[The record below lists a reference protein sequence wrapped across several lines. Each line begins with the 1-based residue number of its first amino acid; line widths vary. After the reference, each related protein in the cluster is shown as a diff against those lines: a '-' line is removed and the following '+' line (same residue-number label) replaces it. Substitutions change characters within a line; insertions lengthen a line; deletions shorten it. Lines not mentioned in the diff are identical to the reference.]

1 MNPAPTLPALLH
13 PLVRAYLAAPGALT
27 AATDRAA
34 GTPLHL
40 LFPQV
45 YLDNLHRL
53 QSVLHRHHVQHRI
66 CYAHKVNHSRALL
79 TTARTAGIGVDVA
92 SAPELTA
99 AQQAGFSTGDIEATG
114 PKGRRWLSRL
124 AGTGITV
131 NVDNAWELTELATLA
146 DPATPTPVL
155 LRLSGFPGPGGRA
168 ALSRFGIGHRDVEP
182 LLQLLA
188 QHTDRLHLR
197 GFAFHLDSGDTGA
210 RIRATESCLHW
221 IERASGYGLAPDVL
235 DIGGGF
241 RQVFTAD
248 IAAFDHYTHALRTA
262 LAGRGEPMSWAD
274 NTFGY
279 HLDDTGTHGIPVFHK
294 YANTAPA
301 TAMLDELLAAPL
313 TGHGGQPLAR
323 VLADNMLELWCEPG
337 KALADHA
344 GITVASVEFV
354 KRSADGALLVNLDI
368 GRDTITPAD
377 QEVMIDPL
385 LLPGPGRADPR
396 PCPTGVYLAGHLCL
410 ERDLITARKVWV
422 PWLPHPGD
430 LLIFPN
436 TAAYH
441 MDLSAAR
448 ASMHPLP
455 AKFAVT
461 HTDNEFA
468 LHADLDYRPAS
479 TADTGRP

>member
-1 MNPAPTLPALLH
+1 MTPAPTLPALIH
-13 PLVRAYLAAPGALT
+13 PLVRAYLADPDALDT
-27 AATDRAA
+27 AIDRA

-53 QSVLHRHHVQHRI
+53 HSVLRRHRVHHRI

-79 TTARTAGIGVDVA
+79 TTAHYAALGVDVA
-92 SAPELTA
+92 SVHELA
-99 AQQAGFSTGDIEATG
+99 AARQAGFDTTDIEATG
-114 PKGRRWLSRL
+114 PKGRRWLTRL
-124 AGTGITV
+124 AGAGVTI
-131 NVDNAWELTELATLA
+131 NIDNAWELGELAALA
-146 DPATPTPVL
+146 TPTPPTPVL

-168 ALSRFGIGHRDVEP
+168 TVSRFGIGHRDVEP
-182 LLQLLA
+182 LLHLLA

-197 GFAFHLDSGDTGA
+197 GFAFHLDSGDTGE
-210 RIRATESCLHW
+210 RVRATESCLHW
-221 IERASGYGLAPDVL
+221 VERAYEFGLAPDVI

-248 IAAFDHYTHALRTA
+248 IERFDHYTRTLRHA
-262 LAGRGEPMSWAD
+262 LAGRGEPMSWAA

-279 HLDDTGTHGIPVFHK
+279 HLDDTGAHGIPVFHK
-294 YANTAPA
+294 YGNTTPA

-344 GITVASVEFV
+344 GITVAAVEFV
-354 KRSADGALLVNLDI
+354 KRTADGSLVVDVDI
-368 GRDTITPAD
+368 ARDTVTPAD
-377 QEVMIDPL
+377 QEVMVDPL
-385 LLPGPGRADPR
+385 LLPGPGTGRPE
-396 PCPTGVYLAGHLCL
+396 PCPTGVYIAGHLCL
-410 ERDLITARKVWV
+410 ERDLITAHKVWL
-422 PWLPHPGD
+422 PWLPRPGD

-455 AKFAVT
+455 AKFAVDYT
-461 HTDNEFA
+461 GNGFA
-468 LHADLDYRPAS
+468 LHADLDYRPAP
-479 TADTGRP
+479 TADRGRP